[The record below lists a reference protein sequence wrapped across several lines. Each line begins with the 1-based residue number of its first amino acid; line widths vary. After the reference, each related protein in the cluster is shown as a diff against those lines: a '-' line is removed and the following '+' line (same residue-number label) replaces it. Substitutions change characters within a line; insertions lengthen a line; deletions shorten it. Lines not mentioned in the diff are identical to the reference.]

1 MFKKEILA
9 KTKFGEIIAEDER
22 ENLRAYFVETE
33 FWRRVYGDAVDIIY
47 GEKGAGKGAIYVLID
62 SLEDELFDKKVLLVS
77 AESVRGSAVFRT
89 LITDP
94 PASEREFV
102 YLWKLYIA
110 ALIGR
115 TLREY
120 DLSNSSSIPAIE
132 ALEEAG
138 LLPKKDSTLASILRS
153 VMEYA
158 RRLRPSGIE
167 GGVNLDPISGL
178 PIGMTGKIL
187 FDEPRQ
193 KDREQGGIS
202 TDEVIAR
209 LNANLDAVEYDIWIL
224 MDRLDVAFEENEE
237 LEENALRALFRVYLD
252 IAANRRIGLKIFL
265 RSDIWNRITKKGFRE
280 ATHLTRGETISW
292 NDKALF
298 NLVIRRLLANKAIVS
313 AFDIRKDTVLQSEE
327 QQRELFRRL
336 FPEKVDQAEKKPLT
350 FDWMLSRVE
359 DGAGRR
365 SPRDI
370 VLFLNELV
378 KQELSRLEHGGK
390 ACEGEILFDRSS
402 FKAALPVVS
411 QYKLERSLYAENPRL
426 RSWIEKLRGGKSEL
440 SLDNLKGLW
449 NVEQA
454 ESIKLADE
462 LVEIGFFKKKTTEE
476 FGTTY
481 WIPFV
486 FRPALELTMGR
497 AAQSED
503 D

>member
-47 GEKGAGKGAIYVLID
+47 GEKGAGKSAIYVLID

-265 RSDIWNRITKKGFRE
+265 RSDIWNRITKKVFRE
-280 ATHLTRGETISW
+280 ATHLT
-292 NDKALF
+292 
-298 NLVIRRLLANKAIVS
+298 
-313 AFDIRKDTVLQSEE
+313 
-327 QQRELFRRL
+327 
-336 FPEKVDQAEKKPLT
+336 
-350 FDWMLSRVE
+350 
-359 DGAGRR
+359 
-365 SPRDI
+365 
-370 VLFLNELV
+370 
-378 KQELSRLEHGGK
+378 
-390 ACEGEILFDRSS
+390 
-402 FKAALPVVS
+402 
-411 QYKLERSLYAENPRL
+411 
-426 RSWIEKLRGGKSEL
+426 
-440 SLDNLKGLW
+440 
-449 NVEQA
+449 
-454 ESIKLADE
+454 
-462 LVEIGFFKKKTTEE
+462 
-476 FGTTY
+476 
-481 WIPFV
+481 
-486 FRPALELTMGR
+486 
-497 AAQSED
+497 
-503 D
+503 